1 MLEQLEK
8 LINFIIEQYSIIDIE
23 WKQSEILK
31 PINMKKILV
40 KNLYLEEYFVD
51 NIIYY
56 RLFINE
62 KNLKINLQIE
72 NLGLKSRINTRVKA

>member
-40 KNLYLEEYFVD
+40 KNLYLEEM
-51 NIIYY
+51 
-56 RLFINE
+56 
-62 KNLKINLQIE
+62 
-72 NLGLKSRINTRVKA
+72 